1 MCVDKMLS
9 YIRDF
14 VDTEPST
21 GNVLKMLLG
30 AINALFDDDYDD
42 QDDIDAGAEQV
53 GSPRSTTT
61 SPTPYVLGGG

>member
-1 MCVDKMLS
+1 MLS

-42 QDDIDAGAEQV
+42 QDIDTAAEQV
-53 GSPRSTTT
+53 GSPWSTTT
-61 SPTPYVLGGG
+61 SPTRYVLGGG